1 MLDHK
6 VIINN
11 VAKETELL
19 ESLEWDYER
28 LQALYEFMDIHFSGD
43 SIISPKIFLEEVLKK
58 FGEDCCKVLQ
68 TLFVEVSLTNGL
80 FIYDPNIEH

>member
-1 MLDHK
+1 MIDHK

-28 LQALYEFMDIHFSGD
+28 LESLYEFMDMHFSGD
-43 SIISPKIFLEEVLKK
+43 SIISPKILLEEVLKN

>member
-1 MLDHK
+1 MIDHK

-28 LQALYEFMDIHFSGD
+28 LESLYEFMDMHFSGD
-43 SIISPKIFLEEVLKK
+43 SIISPKILLEEVLKN

-80 FIYDPNIEH
+80 FIYDPDIEH

>member
-1 MLDHK
+1 MIDHK

-28 LQALYEFMDIHFSGD
+28 LEELYEFMDMHFSGD
-43 SIISPKIFLEEVLKK
+43 SIISPKILLEEVLIK

-68 TLFVEVSLTNGL
+68 TLFVEVSLINGL
-80 FIYDPNIEH
+80 FIYDPDIEH

>member
-1 MLDHK
+1 MIDHK

-28 LQALYEFMDIHFSGD
+28 LEELYEFMDMHFSGD
-43 SIISPKIFLEEVLKK
+43 SIISPKILLEEVLKN

-80 FIYDPNIEH
+80 FIYDPDIEH